1 MPHVF
6 QDRSLSKIGVIG
18 SGQIGPDI
26 ALFFSKVMFADGVEI
41 VVVDISQEALDKGR
55 ARTEKKIRKGQES
68 GAFKGDMADRMIS
81 SITWTN
87 DYSALKGAEL
97 VVEAATEDE
106 GLKRRIFA
114 QVEELAAPNAILV
127 SNSSHLEPEAI
138 FAEAKD
144 PYHCACVHYF
154 FPAERNIIVEV
165 IPGAKTERATTD
177 WLMAFYEAIGKAPIE
192 VGSRYG
198 YAIDPI
204 FEGLFLA
211 ARLLAD
217 DGVGTTKEIDT
228 VARKA
233 LRQGIGPFTAMN
245 LTGGNPITAVGLD
258 KYTSKI
264 NEWFHTPDSLK
275 KAVEEGTPW
284 EVPGRDEKVEISD
297 EKFEEIAGL
306 MRGAYFGLVC
316 EILDSGISNVADLNM
331 AVGTALV
338 VAPPFE
344 LMNEVGV
351 EESLRLVKK
360 FQERYPKFVV
370 PESLQAQS
378 ATGEPWSIPVVL
390 GRTEDGVRIITIR
403 RPAVLNALNETV
415 FEQLEAAVRH
425 AEEDDTVRGVV
436 ITGFGVKA
444 FVSGADIGMLSKLRN
459 AEEGYENSRLFHR
472 VLDKIE
478 NLSKPVVAAYNGLAF
493 GGGNELAMACHH
505 RIARQGLKIL
515 AGQPEPNL
523 GIIPGAGGTQRLPRI
538 IGLEKAWPLLRTGR
552 PFSGEEAL
560 ELGLVS
566 ELVPADQLIPRAV
579 AIANGSA
586 GVDIRPIERGPIGVP
601 DSLPEV
607 EIGHLSRKIDGIL
620 QEAIL
625 EGAKGELGDG
635 LELESKLF
643 GACVETK
650 DMHVGMETFLTQGAR
665 AKAPF
670 VHE

>member
-1 MPHVF
+1 MPYTF
-6 QDRSLSKIGVIG
+6 QDRTLTKVGVIG

-26 ALFFSKVMFADGVEI
+26 ALFFSKVLHADGVQV
-41 VVVDISQEALDKGR
+41 VVVDVSEAALEKGR

-68 GAFKGDMADRMIS
+68 GAFKGEMGDEMIAS
-81 SITWTN
+81 LSWTSN
-87 DYSALKGAEL
+87 YDDLKGAEL

-106 GLKRRIFA
+106 GLKRKIFG
-114 QVEELAAPNAILV
+114 QLEELCAPNAILV

-138 FAEAKD
+138 FAETKD

-154 FPAERNIIVEV
+154 FPAERNIVVEI

-177 WLMAFYEAIGKAPIE
+177 WLLAFYEAIGKAPIE

-198 YAIDPI
+198 YAVDPI

-258 KYTSKI
+258 KYTTKI
-264 NEWFHTPDSLK
+264 NEWFHTPESLK
-275 KAVEEGTPW
+275 QAVADGTPW
-284 EVPGRDEKVEISD
+284 DVPARDEKVEISD
-297 EKFEEIAGL
+297 EKFAEIAGL
-306 MRGAYFGLVC
+306 MQGAYFGLVG
-316 EILDSGISNVADLNM
+316 EIVDSGISNVADLDM
-331 AVGTALV
+331 AVSTALV
-338 VAPPFE
+338 VAPPFA
-344 LMNEVGV
+344 LMNELGV
-351 EESLRLVKK
+351 KASLELVEG
-360 FQERYPKFVV
+360 FQARYPKFVV
-370 PESLQAQS
+370 PECIQAQA
-378 ATGEPWSIPVVL
+378 ATGEDWTIPVVL
-390 GRTEDGVRIITIR
+390 SRTVDNTRVITIR

-415 FEQLEAAVRH
+415 FEQLEGAVKA
-425 AEEDDTVRGVV
+425 AEEDSSVRGVV

-444 FVSGADIGMLSKLRN
+444 FVSGADIGMLSRLET
-459 AEEGYENSRLFHR
+459 AEQGYENSRLFHR
-472 VLDKIE
+472 VLDTIE
-478 NLSKPVVAAYNGLAF
+478 NLDKPVVAAYNGLAF

-505 RIARQGLKIL
+505 RIAREGLKIL

-523 GIIPGAGGTQRLPRI
+523 GIIPGAGGTQRLPRL

-552 PFSGEEAL
+552 PFSGTEAL
-560 ELGLVS
+560 ELGLIA
-566 ELVPADQLIPRAV
+566 EIVPADQLIPRAV

-586 GVDIRPIERGPIGVP
+586 GVEIQPIVREPIAVP
-601 DSLPEV
+601 ETLPEL
-607 EIGHLSRKIDGIL
+607 EIGHLSKKIDGIL
-620 QEAIL
+620 QRAIL
-625 EGAKGELGDG
+625 EGAAGKLEDG
-635 LELESKLF
+635 LDLESRLF
-643 GACVETK
+643 GECVETK